1 MTYHYFIKSIP
12 DMDSKHY
19 AESSPP
25 TEETDNDTDIKN
37 NTFVSMKPIKSCFIC
52 KKRIHMIMDTQTQ
65 IKKGECSNCKQQMM
79 EILDIPDEK
88 YIPKHLTTN
97 KLPLEIP
104 INQTVTHPS
113 KNKKKRKEKKK
124 EKRKYLSQNICQYH
138 QQNNRFLK
146 LFGPDDSPSYI
157 PKSADQFKRF
167 LELFDTDDPP
177 YIPKNCKWKYPRKI

>member
-1 MTYHYFIKSIP
+1 MTYYYFIKSIP
-12 DMDSKHY
+12 DMDLKHY

-25 TEETDNDTDIKN
+25 TEETDNDTNVKN

-65 IKKGECSNCKQQMM
+65 TKKGECSYCKQQMM
-79 EILDIPDEK
+79 EILDIPEEI

-113 KNKKKRKEKKK
+113 KNKKKRKEKRKK
-124 EKRKYLSQNICQYH
+124 KILKLFGPDNPKRMPISSAKQ
-138 QQNNRFLK
+138 LK
-146 LFGPDDSPSYI
+146 LFGPDDL
-157 PKSADQFKRF
+157 SAYQYQFKRF
-167 LELFDTDDPP
+167 LELFGTDDPP
-177 YIPKNCKWKYPRKI
+177 YIPKNGKWKHPRKI

>member
-1 MTYHYFIKSIP
+1 MTYYYFIKSIP
-12 DMDSKHY
+12 DMDLKHY

-25 TEETDNDTDIKN
+25 TEETDNDTNVKN

-65 IKKGECSNCKQQMM
+65 TKKGECSYCKQQMM
-79 EILDIPDEK
+79 EILDIPEEI

-113 KNKKKRKEKKK
+113 KNKKKRKEKRKK
-124 EKRKYLSQNICQYH
+124 KI
-138 QQNNRFLK
+138 LK
-146 LFGPDDSPSYI
+146 LFGPDTPKHMPISSANQYKRFLELFGPDDPPYI
-157 PKSADQFKRF
+157 PKSADQIKRF
-167 LELFDTDDPP
+167 LELFGPDYPP
-177 YIPKNCKWKYPRKI
+177 YIPKKW